1 MRARSGGGSVSV
13 ARHLVPSRPV
23 PPHLAPSRLVPW
35 RPNPSRPV
43 SLLLVS
49 SRPTPSRLVP
59 LPSVPPRSVSSH
71 PVPSNPVP
79 YRPISSLSIRPTPCY
94 LIPSHPIPPQPIPS
108 RPVGRTPPQRR
119 GSPCCPGALRASAL
133 YCRGATGGSARRDQR
148 SAPPRVHPHPAARW
162 GRSGVSA
169 ALRFGALSASR
180 CGLCSER

>member
-1 MRARSGGGSVSV
+1 MAAFRSRVTSS
-13 ARHLVPSRPV
+13 RPVPSRPISPRPVSSRGV
-23 PPHLAPSRLVPW
+23 PIRPVPSLFSSSRPVQPHPVSSRSPLSLPAPSR
-35 RPNPSRPV
+35 
-43 SLLLVS
+43 
-49 SRPTPSRLVP
+49 
-59 LPSVPPRSVSSH
+59 SVPSH

-79 YRPISSLSIRPTPCY
+79 YRPISSLSIRPTPSY

-148 SAPPRVHPHPAARW
+148 SAPPRVHPRPAARW